1 MTDPVESMAQSMILH
16 ASCIAIAGK
25 ALLILGPSGS
35 GKSALALKLMAYGAG
50 LISDDQTG
58 LRREGGRLI
67 AFCPSAAIRGLIEA
81 RGIGLLRSPAA
92 IPSEVVLVVDLAQPE
107 QDRLPPR
114 RTISLAGCLL
124 PLVLGAQND
133 HLAEGL
139 LAWMKGGRQE

>member
-1 MTDPVESMAQSMILH
+1 MEPSDGPLILH
-16 ASCIAIAGK
+16 ATSVAVEGK

-35 GKSALALKLMAYGAG
+35 GKSALALKLIAYGAG

-67 AFCPSAAIRGLIEA
+67 ACCPSEAIRGLIEA
-81 RGIGLLRSPAA
+81 RGIGLLRSPALD
-92 IPSEVVLVVDLAQPE
+92 PSEVVLVVDLAQPE

-114 RTISLAGCLL
+114 RTISLCGCLL
-124 PLVLGAQND
+124 PLVLRAHND